1 MADQEAF
8 VFVDGLLR
16 QPDLPDAV
24 RKAVSNVVAHVHLGK
39 DRKGRDRINMVPSV
53 VHMLWSN
60 AVGEDVVVTSCAF
73 YSKGEKRS
81 NTIVMSLR
89 QCCVR
94 KPFNQAEETCLA
106 KLLEG
111 RLIEGQ
117 LTINLTGVFT
127 DDRLR
132 KAAMGA
138 IRDSAARLICSEV
151 TEEPRED
158 DDILVLNFSCN
169 DEAARI
175 VSALSS
181 EPSYNESAASSRL
194 SVMPPWPTASSRL
207 SVMPPWPTAS
217 SRLSVMPPW
226 PTASSRLSVGN
237 RGASTQRRS
246 ANYAHST
253 PVRNPGVR
261 KVQINDPNRW
271 MRAIEANTNQPRS
284 SKYAPKSHTPRP
296 KLVHPNMKHGLP
308 SVDARRGGG
317 DSTPEPA

>member
-217 SRLSVMPPW
+217 SRLSV
-226 PTASSRLSVGN
+226 GN

>member
-207 SVMPPWPTAS
+207 SV
-217 SRLSVMPPW
+217 
-226 PTASSRLSVGN
+226 GN